1 MKDHKYHSL
10 ISSFHSSLIDNNLV
24 IDKQVKKSSIISIRV
39 MSENEL
45 FSKHFAEILA
55 KEVSEFYV
63 ETKTKKSANNIRILE
78 HQTDSIRRSLNSS
91 MIGAASSAD
100 ANPNPNMANRY

>member
-1 MKDHKYHSL
+1 
-10 ISSFHSSLIDNNLV
+10 
-24 IDKQVKKSSIISIRV
+24 